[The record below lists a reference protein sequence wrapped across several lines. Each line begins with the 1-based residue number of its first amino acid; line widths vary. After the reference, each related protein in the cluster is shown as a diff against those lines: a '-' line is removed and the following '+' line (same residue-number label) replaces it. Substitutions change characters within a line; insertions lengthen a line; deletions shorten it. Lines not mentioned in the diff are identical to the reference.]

1 MECISMSNID
11 IIRHVAYIYLME
23 VPIMNVSLSSTFEA
37 YIQKQLDEG
46 TYNNASEI
54 VREAL
59 RLKMQQ
65 DEIYQARLES
75 LRTAIIQGEK
85 SGDSISFDMRDII
98 QEAKK
103 DAGLNA

>member
-1 MECISMSNID
+1 
-11 IIRHVAYIYLME
+11 
-23 VPIMNVSLSSTFEA
+23 MNVSLNSTFEA
-37 YIQKQLDEG
+37 YIQRQLDEG

-54 VREAL
+54 IREAL

-75 LRTAIIQGEK
+75 LRAEIIRGEE
-85 SGDSISFDMRDII
+85 SGEGVPFNMQDII
-98 QEAKK
+98 LEAKS

>member
-1 MECISMSNID
+1 MSNID
-11 IIRHVAYIYLME
+11 IIGHKAYSYSKE
-23 VPIMNVSLSSTFEA
+23 VPIMNVSLSTTFEA

-54 VREAL
+54 IREAL

-65 DEIYQARLES
+65 DEIYQTRLES
-75 LRTAIIQGEK
+75 LRAAIIQGEE
-85 SGDSISFDMRDII
+85 SGEATPFDMKDII
-98 QEAKK
+98 QDAKK

>member
-1 MECISMSNID
+1 
-11 IIRHVAYIYLME
+11 
-23 VPIMNVSLSSTFEA
+23 MNVSLSSTFEA

-54 VREAL
+54 IREAL

-65 DEIYQARLES
+65 DEIYQTRLES
-75 LRTAIIQGEK
+75 LRAAIIQGEE
-85 SGDSISFDMRDII
+85 SGDSTPFDMQDII

>member
-1 MECISMSNID
+1 
-11 IIRHVAYIYLME
+11 
-23 VPIMNVSLSSTFEA
+23 MNVSLSSTFEA

-54 VREAL
+54 IREAL

-65 DEIYQARLES
+65 DEIYQTKLEA
-75 LRTAIIQGEK
+75 LRAAIIQGEQ
-85 SGDSISFDMRDII
+85 SGDAVPFDMQNII

-103 DAGLNA
+103 DAGLNG

>member
-1 MECISMSNID
+1 MS
-11 IIRHVAYIYLME
+11 
-23 VPIMNVSLSSTFEA
+23 VSLSSTFEA

-65 DEIYQARLES
+65 DEIYQTRLES
-75 LRTAIIQGEK
+75 LRAAIIQGEE
-85 SGDSISFDMRDII
+85 SGDSTPFDMQDII

>member
-1 MECISMSNID
+1 
-11 IIRHVAYIYLME
+11 
-23 VPIMNVSLSSTFEA
+23 MNVSLSSTFEA

-75 LRTAIIQGEK
+75 LRAAIIQGEG
-85 SGDSISFDMRDII
+85 SGDSIPFDMQDII

-103 DAGLNA
+103 DTGLNV

>member
-1 MECISMSNID
+1 
-11 IIRHVAYIYLME
+11 
-23 VPIMNVSLSSTFEA
+23 MNVSLSSTFEA

-65 DEIYQARLES
+65 DEIYQTRLES
-75 LRTAIIQGEK
+75 LRAAIIQGEE
-85 SGDSISFDMRDII
+85 SGDSTPFDMQDII
-98 QEAKK
+98 REAKK

>member
-1 MECISMSNID
+1 
-11 IIRHVAYIYLME
+11 
-23 VPIMNVSLSSTFEA
+23 MNVSLSKTFEA

-54 VREAL
+54 IREAL

-75 LRTAIIQGEK
+75 LRAAIIQGEE
-85 SGDSISFDMRDII
+85 SGDATPFDMTDII
-98 QEAKK
+98 QDAKK
-103 DAGLNA
+103 AAGLNA

>member
-1 MECISMSNID
+1 MSNID
-11 IIRHVAYIYLME
+11 IIGHKAYSYPME
-23 VPIMNVSLSSTFEA
+23 ALIMNVSLSSTFEA

-54 VREAL
+54 IREAL

-65 DEIYQARLES
+65 DEIYQTRLES
-75 LRTAIIQGEK
+75 LRAAIIQGEE
-85 SGDSISFDMRDII
+85 SGDATPFDMKDII
-98 QEAKK
+98 QDAKK

>member
-1 MECISMSNID
+1 
-11 IIRHVAYIYLME
+11 
-23 VPIMNVSLSSTFEA
+23 MNVSLSSTFEA

-54 VREAL
+54 IREAL

-65 DEIYQARLES
+65 DEIYQTRLES
-75 LRTAIIQGEK
+75 LRAAIIQGEE
-85 SGDSISFDMRDII
+85 SGDATLFDMKDII
-98 QEAKK
+98 QDAKK

>member
-1 MECISMSNID
+1 
-11 IIRHVAYIYLME
+11 
-23 VPIMNVSLSSTFEA
+23 MNVSLSSTFEA

-54 VREAL
+54 IREAL

-65 DEIYQARLES
+65 DEIYQTRLES
-75 LRTAIIQGEK
+75 LRAAIIQGEE
-85 SGDSISFDMRDII
+85 SGNATPFDIQDII
-98 QEAKK
+98 QDAKK

>member
-1 MECISMSNID
+1 
-11 IIRHVAYIYLME
+11 
-23 VPIMNVSLSSTFEA
+23 MNVSLSSTFEA

-65 DEIYQARLES
+65 DEIYQTRLES
-75 LRTAIIQGEK
+75 LRAAIIQGEE
-85 SGDSISFDMRDII
+85 SGDSATFDMQDII

-103 DAGLNA
+103 DAGLKA

>member
-1 MECISMSNID
+1 MNISLN
-11 IIRHVAYIYLME
+11 
-23 VPIMNVSLSSTFEA
+23 STFEA

-54 VREAL
+54 ISDAL

-65 DEIYQARLES
+65 DEIYKIKLEA
-75 LRTAIIQGEK
+75 LRTAIIRGEQ
-85 SGDSISFDMRDII
+85 SGDAMSFDIQNII

-103 DAGLNA
+103 DAGLSG

>member
-1 MECISMSNID
+1 
-11 IIRHVAYIYLME
+11 
-23 VPIMNVSLSSTFEA
+23 MNVSLSSTFEA

-59 RLKMQQ
+59 LLKMQQ
-65 DEIYQARLES
+65 DEIYQTRLES
-75 LRTAIIQGEK
+75 LRAAIIQGEE
-85 SGDSISFDMRDII
+85 SGDSTPFDMQDII

>member
-1 MECISMSNID
+1 
-11 IIRHVAYIYLME
+11 
-23 VPIMNVSLSSTFEA
+23 MNVSLSSTFEV

-46 TYNNASEI
+46 TYNNASEVI
-54 VREAL
+54 REAL

-65 DEIYQARLES
+65 DEIYQTRLES
-75 LRTAIIQGEK
+75 LRTAIIQGEE
-85 SGDSISFDMRDII
+85 SGDATAFDMQDII